1 MTDDYLV
8 KAVAENGMFRAYAV
22 NATNLVNEAQKI
34 HGTWST
40 ATAALGRTLI
50 GTLLLST
57 SGLQGDGGLTVKIQ
71 GNGPVGFI
79 VADGTADGTVKGYVH
94 NPHVNLPLNSK
105 GKIDVSGAVG
115 TKGTLAVTKMTPGDK
130 TPYTGEVNL
139 VSGELGDDFTYY
151 LAQSEQIPS
160 AVGLSVFVG
169 TDDSVE
175 VAGGFLVQVLPG
187 AKDSQI
193 ADLEKSIKGLPL
205 VSHMLKDGLTP
216 EDILK
221 KIFADKGLKI
231 LDKMPVAYKC
241 NCSKERF
248 AKALASVK
256 KDDLLEMIN
265 KDHGAQAVCQFCGK
279 KYEFSENELKKMV
292 ADQDK
297 QTGLRIAMRVKYNDN
312 CDFSGKEA
320 KRWNGKLVM

>member
-1 MTDDYLV
+1 MAEDYLV
-8 KAVAENGMFRAYAV
+8 KAVAENDMFRAYAV
-22 NATNLVNEAQKI
+22 NATNLVARAQSI
-34 HGTWST
+34 HDTWS
-40 ATAALGRTLI
+40 AASAALGRTLI

-57 SGLQGDGGLTVKIQ
+57 SGLQGDAGLTVKIQ

-105 GKIDVSGAVG
+105 GKIDVAGAVG
-115 TKGTLAVTKMTPGDK
+115 KNGTLSVTKMNPGDK

-160 AVGLSVFVG
+160 AVGLSVFVEK
-169 TDDSVE
+169 DDTIG
-175 VAGGFLVQVLPG
+175 VAGGFMVQVLPG
-187 AKDSQI
+187 AKDEQI
-193 ADLEKSIKGLPL
+193 ADLEQSIKKLPL
-205 VSHMLKDGLTP
+205 VSEMLRNGDTP

-221 KIFADKGLKI
+221 KIFAGKELKI
-231 LDKMPVAYKC
+231 LERMPVKYVC

-256 KDDLLEMIN
+256 KSDLEEMIE
-265 KDHGAQAVCQFCGK
+265 KDHGAEAVCQFCGK
-279 KYEFSENELKKMV
+279 KYKFSADELKTMLKNK
-292 ADQDK
+292 D
-297 QTGLRIAMRVKYNDN
+297 
-312 CDFSGKEA
+312 
-320 KRWNGKLVM
+320 